1 MMSDTGTVASAAAAE
16 RSFFEVL
23 RREVNARLE
32 ASLQGLRDRALHGGQ
47 RPPPRLLEAMGYSL
61 LAGGKRLRPLMALC
75 ACEAV
80 GAERAMAWPAALAIE
95 YVHTYSLIHDDLP
108 AMDNDDLRRGRP
120 TLHKAFDEGTA
131 VLAGDA
137 LLTEAFGVLARAEHN
152 ADRQVMELATAAGAC
167 GMVGG
172 QVLDVEAESL
182 PHAQID
188 LERIHRAK
196 TGRLFV
202 AAAVMGGLA
211 GQAQQH
217 EVAVLR
223 RYAALVGHAFQVADD
238 LLDVVGDAS
247 KTGKGLGRDQAR
259 GKFTYL
265 SRDGIDATRAEAHR
279 LGLLAHAELEP
290 LGGTAQALHAIVDM
304 AVERVA

>member
-1 MMSDTGTVASAAAAE
+1 MPETAFATAEPAARLAQLEA
-16 RSFFEVL
+16 L
-23 RREVNARLE
+23 RRDVNARLG
-32 ASLQGLRDRALHGGQ
+32 ASLQGLRDRRLHGGQ
-47 RPPPRLLEAMGYSL
+47 RPPPRLLEAMSYSL
-61 LAGGKRLRPLMALC
+61 LAGGKRLRPLLALS

-80 GAERAMAWPAALAIE
+80 GGARELAWPAALAIE

-137 LLTEAFGVLARAEHN
+137 LLTEAFGLLARAQHN
-152 ADRQVMELATAAGAC
+152 ASRQVAELATAGGAC

-172 QVLDVEAESL
+172 QILDVEAESL
-182 PHAQID
+182 PHERID

-211 GQAQQH
+211 GRAPQRHIAL
-217 EVAVLR
+217 LR
-223 RYAALVGHAFQVADD
+223 RYAASLGHAFQVADD
-238 LLDVVGDAS
+238 LLDVVGDAT

-265 SRDGIDATRAEAHR
+265 TRDGLDATRAEARR
-279 LGLLAHAELEP
+279 LGQLAHADLAP
-290 LGGTAQALHAIVDM
+290 LGDRARALHDLVDM